1 MNTHTCVVLYMC
13 MRAQDMHM
21 AEVSMIVH
29 KTMYFVCNR
38 YIIITDYHSIVST
51 TPLASVRH
59 ALVVRF
65 L

>member
-1 MNTHTCVVLYMC
+1 

-51 TPLASVRH
+51 TPLASVR
-59 ALVVRF
+59 ACTVLVVRF

>member
-1 MNTHTCVVLYMC
+1 
-13 MRAQDMHM
+13 MHM